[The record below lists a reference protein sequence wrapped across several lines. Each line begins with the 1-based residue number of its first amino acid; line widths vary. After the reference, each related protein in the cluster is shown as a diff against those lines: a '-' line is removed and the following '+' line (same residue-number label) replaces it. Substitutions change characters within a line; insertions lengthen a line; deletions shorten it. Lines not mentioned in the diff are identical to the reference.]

1 MNFRSRPLLSVI
13 FVVVAVICARLGVWQ
28 VSRLRERRAA
38 NAVASR
44 ARAAP
49 PVDLEHLGG
58 DSSLSGRRV
67 RAEGHYDHAHDIV
80 LRGREYQGV
89 PGIELVSP
97 LILEGQ
103 NAAVLVDRGFV
114 PAPDAV
120 TVVSDSFNE
129 PGRKVVEG
137 LLAPVPSGQGM
148 PLQREG
154 RTTWA
159 RLDLAALQSQV
170 PYRLY
175 RFSILQTPESTW
187 QRFPRRQDPPPLDD
201 GPHLNY
207 AIQWFA
213 FAVIALVFAG
223 LMARPGVP

>member
-13 FVVVAVICARLGVWQ
+13 FLVVAVVCARLGVWQ
-28 VSRLRERRAA
+28 VRRLRERRAA
-38 NAVASR
+38 NTVASR

-49 PVDLEHLGG
+49 PVDLERLVE

-80 LRGREYQGV
+80 VRGREYQGV
-89 PGIELVSP
+89 PGVELVSP
-97 LILEGQ
+97 LILERQ

-114 PAPDAV
+114 PSPDAV
-120 TVVSDSFNE
+120 TVVSDSFKE
-129 PGRKVVEG
+129 PGRKEVEG

-187 QRFPRRQDPPPLDD
+187 QRFPRRQDAPPLDD

-213 FAVIALVFAG
+213 FAVIAVVFAG
-223 LMARPGVP
+223 LMARPGVS